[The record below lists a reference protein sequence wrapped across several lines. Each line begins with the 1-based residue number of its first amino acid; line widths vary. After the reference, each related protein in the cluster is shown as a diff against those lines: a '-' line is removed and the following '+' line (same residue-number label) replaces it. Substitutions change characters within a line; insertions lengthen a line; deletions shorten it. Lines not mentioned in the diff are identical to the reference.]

1 MAKPTQKQIAELSGV
16 SQSVVSKVLRGNP
29 PRNMSKAKIK
39 AVHDAAEQLG
49 YKRPE
54 QTPQK
59 PPVKPKSQ
67 PMPKFGA
74 TPQGNP
80 LHQYGSKWNQHVANA
95 TGVMPKGDFTSLK
108 YNEQKQV
115 MRILNNI
122 DKDGKKR
129 TELTKKNY
137 KLNETSRKVWK
148 GVAVGAGAV
157 GVPLTIAGLM
167 SKLTDLIGDTANVAR
182 QGATLSI
189 DPDKLV
195 AMSRKAEVY
204 GAQGEEFT
212 QSLRSIQTYM
222 TNMRMGISN
231 ELMNNLA
238 KYTVGANVGR
248 LQNIANKGTA
258 TDFIKELYRQMN
270 EGRIS
275 KNQMVEF
282 LGQSGAG
289 GLTELF
295 TNKKLPQVLNASP
308 IEGAAQAAIEL
319 DTMLGELRLKF
330 EDIFIK
336 NFPAIN
342 AGLERFSEWLDRAD
356 FKQLTSMFGDLTKAI
371 TFVVSNIPGFET
383 TSELLDKRQK
393 LVNKYDSMQYVYS
406 KIKDP
411 TRKQSYALNFSGIS
425 KEIADLNQ
433 ELRARGINPQDYS
446 NAAKQ
451 SADNVAS
458 QSGRVEHVHRFE
470 LDISANTSGN
480 LTSEQM
486 DALRADMSNVIER
499 YMKADKIKIAEK
511 YQ

>member
-80 LHQYGSKWNQHVANA
+80 LHQYGSKWKQHVANA

-248 LQNIANKGTA
+248 LQNIAKQRNSNG
-258 TDFIKELYRQMN
+258 LYKRALPPN
-270 EGRIS
+270 E
-275 KNQMVEF
+275 
-282 LGQSGAG
+282 
-289 GLTELF
+289 
-295 TNKKLPQVLNASP
+295 
-308 IEGAAQAAIEL
+308 
-319 DTMLGELRLKF
+319 
-330 EDIFIK
+330 
-336 NFPAIN
+336 
-342 AGLERFSEWLDRAD
+342 
-356 FKQLTSMFGDLTKAI
+356 
-371 TFVVSNIPGFET
+371 
-383 TSELLDKRQK
+383 
-393 LVNKYDSMQYVYS
+393 
-406 KIKDP
+406 
-411 TRKQSYALNFSGIS
+411 
-425 KEIADLNQ
+425 
-433 ELRARGINPQDYS
+433 
-446 NAAKQ
+446 
-451 SADNVAS
+451 
-458 QSGRVEHVHRFE
+458 
-470 LDISANTSGN
+470 
-480 LTSEQM
+480 
-486 DALRADMSNVIER
+486 
-499 YMKADKIKIAEK
+499 
-511 YQ
+511 